1 MNKLYSLVLAVALPA
16 AAMATPVTLSSPDG
30 RVKAEI
36 NLTGQASY
44 SVSLDGKTVI
54 EPSAIAIETGN
65 GKVIGTNLKNPKI
78 KRTSVSTTVE

>member
-36 NLTGQASY
+36 NLTGQAS
-44 SVSLDGKTVI
+44 
-54 EPSAIAIETGN
+54 
-65 GKVIGTNLKNPKI
+65 
-78 KRTSVSTTVE
+78 